1 MYYSYEYGNVYV
13 LIMYMFVG
21 GYGSVRCP
29 VRCRDSLLFFLCIGS
44 LLHGLKKARESC
56 ANMGRTLVG
65 EPMNSVG
72 SGQTTFTPVAPFLLC
87 IGMR

>member
-29 VRCRDSLLFFLCIGS
+29 VRCRDSLLFSLCIGS
-44 LLHGLKKARESC
+44 LLHSLKKARESC
-56 ANMGRTLVG
+56 AMTCGQKSAGDWRQYGEDASRRTYEL
-65 EPMNSVG
+65 
-72 SGQTTFTPVAPFLLC
+72 
-87 IGMR
+87 RR